1 MLKNIII
8 TADND
13 SQVGTDEDN
22 LPNFKKSKSK
32 KQSPSIF
39 EKDSITKAYKDSQEL
54 KKKMIEKAKEES

>member
-8 TADND
+8 TTDNE
-13 SQVGTDEDN
+13 SQVGTDDEN
-22 LPNFKKSKSK
+22 LPHFKKNKAK